1 MQTPREICLKLLV
14 STERGQE
21 YSNLALDSALRRY
34 PDLRDI
40 DRRFVSALYYS
51 VLERKLALDAVI
63 NSLCS
68 RPADRLSPELRQI
81 LRMGVCQILYM
92 DSVPES
98 AAVNE
103 SVKLASKLRNK
114 GAAGFVNAL
123 LRSFIRDGCK
133 LPKSGVKLKDLSVE
147 YSCPEWI
154 VRSFINDYGEDTAFE
169 ILKSSLGRAPMTARL
184 NTCKFRYEDIV
195 AELSAENVSVKDI
208 PFAGSCA
215 ELIGCGSVES
225 LSAYKK
231 GMLHIQDLS
240 CQICCRELDP
250 KPGETVL
257 DLCAAPGGKT
267 FTVAELMGDSGRV
280 YAYDLHPNRVGLIAS
295 GAARLGLGSVTAG
308 VNNAK
313 IFSESV
319 PKADR
324 ILCDVPCSGLGVIRR
339 KPDIK
344 YRPESELSALANTQ
358 YEILSTS
365 SRYLKAGGTLIYSTC
380 TLRRCENE
388 DIVEKFL
395 SENPDFAPVKLN
407 GFTDY
412 HTTILP
418 QTFGSDGFFIAK
430 LQRKR

>member
-63 NSLCS
+63 DSLCS

-123 LRSFIRDGCK
+123 LRSFIRGGCK

-154 VRSFINDYGEDTAFE
+154 VRS
-169 ILKSSLGRAPMTARL
+169 SMT
-184 NTCKFRYEDIV
+184 T
-195 AELSAENVSVKDI
+195 
-208 PFAGSCA
+208 
-215 ELIGCGSVES
+215 
-225 LSAYKK
+225 
-231 GMLHIQDLS
+231 
-240 CQICCRELDP
+240 
-250 KPGETVL
+250 
-257 DLCAAPGGKT
+257 
-267 FTVAELMGDSGRV
+267 
-280 YAYDLHPNRVGLIAS
+280 
-295 GAARLGLGSVTAG
+295 
-308 VNNAK
+308 AK
-313 IFSESV
+313 IPRSKS
-319 PKADR
+319 
-324 ILCDVPCSGLGVIRR
+324 
-339 KPDIK
+339 
-344 YRPESELSALANTQ
+344 
-358 YEILSTS
+358 
-365 SRYLKAGGTLIYSTC
+365 LKARWGA
-380 TLRRCENE
+380 LR
-388 DIVEKFL
+388 
-395 SENPDFAPVKLN
+395 
-407 GFTDY
+407 
-412 HTTILP
+412 
-418 QTFGSDGFFIAK
+418 
-430 LQRKR
+430 